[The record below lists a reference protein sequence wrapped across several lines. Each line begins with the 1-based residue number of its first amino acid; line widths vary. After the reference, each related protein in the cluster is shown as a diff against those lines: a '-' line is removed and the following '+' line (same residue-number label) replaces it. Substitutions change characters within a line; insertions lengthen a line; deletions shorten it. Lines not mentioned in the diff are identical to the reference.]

1 MSALPTRSVL
11 RLAAVLIATFPWSAS
26 AQSVLPP
33 GDKTPHLRLE
43 TGGPRSYVS
52 GLAFSRDGNTLY
64 ASGWD
69 KAVLVWNQAAD
80 GRFEFTPRAALR
92 VPTGAGLYGGLN
104 TLSLSPDGQWL
115 AVGGQGYATGISG
128 QRESG
133 WIVPVGILDVDAQ
146 LQQGLIYV
154 FNTADRSTRL
164 LRGHRGPVQAVAFVR
179 GASKTPLLVSVAEER
194 TDTSS
199 DFQPVVRLWNVTTG
213 AQVAELKSFSTA
225 AASLPSLQGFRP
237 GLAAW
242 SFGDSPK
249 QTRVALAWGDDQF
262 RIWDVATGQVASAAS
277 SQNVLAVLP
286 LDDQSARVF
295 TGAHASV
302 GTWQLGAALAT
313 AGKSLKKEQFLAA
326 PAPSVNGKVQNL
338 AAAAALIPSQ
348 GGAPPRI
355 ACVVTHYL
363 PGNQGE
369 YRLLLFEAGRTLKL
383 LGEVP
388 LGWTGGIRQV
398 AVAASPDGTR
408 LALAGSDRDE
418 IEVHLVSDLLNRRAN
433 RGQVLASA
441 GLIFQDAEFVQADGA
456 WGLKLSPE
464 AQNTGSI
471 VADFRNRTLEL
482 AAPRWTS
489 ARADEAGWS
498 IKPAATGKLR
508 VDGPGT
514 SNIEITLDTGFTP
527 TCQAVIP
534 ASKFCPVPLAAV
546 GSQFRGQPRLQ
557 LFRADTGE
565 SLRWCVGHTEKLNSV
580 SFSADGRMLVS
591 TGDDRVVSVWT
602 LTDLA
607 GNTLGKHGRIA
618 GLAVDVRDNKLIVR
632 SAPPELP
639 LKVGDEIVGVLRSRE
654 IIGVRTAKELYE
666 YALALEPGTPL
677 DMTIRRNGAT
687 QTVTCPVAQAIDEV
701 KPLFSLFVSPSANGR
716 EWQWIGWHPLGN
728 FDSRGEDVDGWLGW
742 QFNTGDLERPARYAA
757 IGDYRDTFY
766 RRDLLAQLI
775 DAQKLVAATVKEDP
789 RLSIWLEDAEGNV
802 LSTQSD
808 SFPRVSSGNLR
819 VHAEVTGV
827 PMKSVQSLAV
837 SLDDSPVGTLQP
849 SSDGHWTA
857 DLSQLRWQRGRRRI
871 SVKLKTGQREVTQLV
886 RVQYT
891 PAAPKLRWQPAWS
904 PAAEIRE
911 NEVAVEA
918 TIQPATEPFEAR
930 LLIHRPGTAEPT
942 VLKTWSGAEELA
954 IREPV
959 SIAPG
964 ENRLELEVWN
974 QGTSAAERPAEMT
987 RQAAVVRRAIPEAPR
1002 VQIDAVLGGGKE
1014 GMLQPIEPVELVH
1027 RSGQP
1032 QFRIQ
1037 GSIEATDNISTAL
1050 LEFGGTQRQ
1059 MAGFQPGAS
1068 RMFKF
1073 DELLTIPPGT
1083 TSVVVRSAVGGR
1095 SADRTVSLS
1104 YQPQTPT
1111 IARFQSDVAP
1121 LKPLPESIAGY
1132 LDGVLFEGYHEQVVL
1147 LTATLQGDLSQHYSV
1162 EFLADDQKIE
1172 PGQIQIDR
1180 SAPAEHVLTARLP
1193 LAGGRQSF
1201 SLRVSN
1207 EWSTESSFRQ
1217 IDLEL
1222 RRPPRID
1229 ELLAPER
1236 LAGTPL
1242 DVVAK
1247 VHSVLPLRSARLM
1260 LDESIEVP
1268 NLRIEQDASAP
1279 DRWVISAGNIGL
1291 AEGEHQ
1297 FELTV
1302 ANDDGVSLLPAR
1314 RAVQMD
1320 KPPVAPPTLTILS
1333 PAARDA
1339 SLTVAAPRLEI
1350 EYRIDSAAPAGVQFE
1365 VRGGPQQPVVEPFV
1379 VPDTDVPAGGLV
1391 KRQLIELFEGV
1402 NEISL
1407 QAHNRGGFSDKAVL
1421 RIAYVPAAATVEIV
1435 SVGDLKPR
1443 LRNDG
1448 TGYFDQPASQSYL
1461 PLKGRVKLH
1470 DPAMAKRPLSA
1481 RIWVNLFKLPT
1492 VPVVFDEKEPGIGT
1506 FSTDVVF
1513 NRDNNLISVEIFGSE
1528 GRVASELG
1536 CTNELVVQCQVPD
1549 QKQELYLLLLGT
1561 GNGEELRTKTRGALK
1576 AKALTSQQASQEVW
1590 ASDAFSRIHV
1600 HDAMNV
1606 PSAAVQNR
1614 LRELIGKMH
1623 NNLRTG
1629 TPGSLH
1635 SVVMVVFQGKLTLV
1649 PDDFSLATAAST
1661 GLQSRPLTGRI
1672 LEEYLS
1678 RAYGAHLIFLDLIDS
1693 DQQLQ
1698 ARDIWPRAPHL
1709 GIKISSWHGM
1719 GEKPEDAQLTTILER
1734 SMPQARY
1741 VKDLAEGIERQYQL
1755 VEDRYPGQIE
1765 NVDFLKGIYDLR
1777 IGGGGQ

>member
-1 MSALPTRSVL
+1 LVL
-11 RLAAVLIATFPWSAS
+11 RLAAVLVATFPWSAS

-43 TGGPRSYVS
+43 TGGPRSFVS
-52 GLAFSRDGNTLY
+52 GLAFSRDGKTLY

-133 WIVPVGILDVDAQ
+133 WIVPVGVLDVESQ

-194 TDTSS
+194 SDTSN
-199 DFQPVVRLWNVTTG
+199 DYNPVIRFWNVTTG
-213 AQVAELKSFSTA
+213 AQVAELRSFSA
-225 AASLPSLQGFRP
+225 PAPLPSLQGFRP
-237 GLAAW
+237 GLSAW
-242 SFGDSPK
+242 SYGESPK

-262 RIWDVATGQVASAAS
+262 RIWDVATGGVTSATA

-295 TGAHASV
+295 TGAHASL
-302 GTWQLGAALAT
+302 GTWQLGGTLAT
-313 AGKSLKKEQFLAA
+313 AGKTLKKEQFQPA
-326 PAPSVNGKVQNL
+326 PVPSVNGKVQNL

-363 PGNQGE
+363 PGDRGE
-369 YRLLLFEAGRTLKL
+369 YRLVLLEAGPTLKL
-383 LGEVP
+383 LGELP
-388 LGWTGGIRQV
+388 LSWPGGIRQI
-398 AVAASPDGTR
+398 AIAASPDGAR

-418 IEVHLVSDLLNRRAN
+418 IEVHLVSDLVNKRAN
-433 RGQVLASA
+433 RGQVLSSA

-456 WGLKLSPE
+456 WGLKLSPDSQPAGQE
-464 AQNTGSI
+464 AGAI
-471 VADFRNRTLEL
+471 VADFKNRAVEL
-482 AAPRWTS
+482 NSPRWTS
-489 ARADEAGWS
+489 ARADSQGWS
-498 IKPAATGKLR
+498 IKPAAPGKLR
-508 VDGPGT
+508 VDGPGAA
-514 SNIEITLDTGFTP
+514 NIEIALDAGFMP
-527 TCQAVIP
+527 TCQAVLP

-591 TGDDRVVSVWT
+591 TGDDRVVAVWT
-602 LTDLA
+602 LTDIA
-607 GNTLGKHGRIA
+607 ENTLGKHGRLA
-618 GLAVDVRDNKLIVR
+618 GLAVDLRDNKLIVR

-654 IIGVRTAKELYE
+654 IIGIRTAKELYE
-666 YALALEPGTPL
+666 YALALEPGTNL
-677 DMTIRRNGAT
+677 DMTIRRNGAA
-687 QTVTCPVAQAIDEV
+687 QTVTCPVGQAIDEV

-728 FDSRGEDVDGWLGW
+728 FDSRGEEVDGWLGW

-789 RLSIWLEDAEGNV
+789 RLSIWLEDSDGNV

-827 PMKSVQSLAV
+827 PVKAVQSLQV
-837 SLDDSPVGTLQP
+837 FLDDSPAGALQP
-849 SSDGHWTA
+849 STDGHWTA

-871 SVKLKTGQREVTQLV
+871 SVRLKTSQREVTQLV
-886 RVQYT
+886 RVRYT
-891 PAAPKLRWQPAWS
+891 PAAPKLRWEPGWN
-904 PAAEIRE
+904 PTAEIRE
-911 NEVAVEA
+911 NEISVEA
-918 TIQPATEPFEAR
+918 TIQPASEPFEAR
-930 LLIHRPGTAEPT
+930 LVIHRPGTVEPAL
-942 VLKTWSGAEELA
+942 LKTWSGAGELT

-964 ENRLELEVWN
+964 ESRLELEVWN
-974 QGTSAAERPAEMT
+974 QGTSAAERPAEMA
-987 RQAAVVRRAIPEAPR
+987 RQVSVVRRAAPEAPR
-1002 VQIDAVLGGGKE
+1002 IQIDAVLGGKE
-1014 GMLQPIEPVELVH
+1014 GMLQPVEPVQLVYQSSH
-1027 RSGQP
+1027 P
-1032 QFRIQ
+1032 QFRVQ
-1037 GSIEATDNISTAL
+1037 GTIEASDNLSTAIL
-1050 LEFGGTQRQ
+1050 DVGGAQRQ

-1068 RMFKF
+1068 KQFKF
-1073 DELLTIPPGT
+1073 DELLTAPPGT
-1083 TSVVVRSAVGGR
+1083 TSIVVRSGVGER
-1095 SADRTVSLS
+1095 TAERTVSLS
-1104 YQPQTPT
+1104 YRPQAPT
-1111 IARFQSDVAP
+1111 IGDFKSDVTA
-1121 LKPLPESIAGY
+1121 LKPLPEAIAGY
-1132 LDGVLFEGYHEQVVL
+1132 LDGVLFEGYHEPVVL
-1147 LTATLQGDLSQHYSV
+1147 LTAKLQGDLGQPYSF
-1162 EFLADDQKIE
+1162 ELLADDQKVD
-1172 PGQIQIDR
+1172 PGQVQIDR
-1180 SAPAEHVLTARLP
+1180 SAPAEHILTARLP

-1207 EWSTESSFRQ
+1207 EWSSEASFRQ
-1217 IDLEL
+1217 VDLEL

-1229 ELLAPER
+1229 ELDAPER

-1247 VHSVLPLRSARLM
+1247 VHSLLPLRSARLT

-1268 NLRIEQDASAP
+1268 NLRIEQDAAMPS
-1279 DRWVISAGNIGL
+1279 RWLISADKIGL

-1297 FELTV
+1297 LELTV
-1302 ANDDGVSLLPAR
+1302 ANDDGVSLEPAR

-1350 EYRIDSAAPAGVQFE
+1350 EYRIDSSAPAGVQFE
-1365 VRGGPQQPVVEPFV
+1365 VRGGPQQPLVEPFAISAA
-1379 VPDTDVPAGGLV
+1379 DVPAGGLV
-1391 KRQLIELFEGV
+1391 KRQVIELFEGV

-1407 QAHNRGGFSDKAVL
+1407 QAHNQGGFSDKAVL
-1421 RIAYVPAAATVEIV
+1421 RIAYVPAASTVEIV

-1448 TGYFDQPASQSYL
+1448 TGYFDQPAKQSFL

-1492 VPVVFDEKEPGIGT
+1492 VPVVFDEKEPGVGT

-1513 NRDNNLISVEIFGSE
+1513 NRDNNLISVEIFSSE

-1536 CTNELVVQCQVPD
+1536 CTNELVVKCQAPD

-1561 GNGEELRTKTRGALK
+1561 GNGDELRSKMRGTLK
-1576 AKALTSQQASQEVW
+1576 ARALTSQQASQEVW

-1623 NNLRTG
+1623 NNLRAG
-1629 TPGSLH
+1629 APGSLH

-1649 PDDFSLATAAST
+1649 PDDFALATAAST

-1678 RAYGAHLIFLDLIDS
+1678 RAYGAHMIFLDLIES

-1734 SMPQARY
+1734 SMPQALY